1 MQSLN
6 FNEGYKEFCIN
17 GDEKRVIRFNPTDFG
32 IKERIEEAERRIKS
46 RAEKMQSDNTNNIDS
61 KLKEIIKEAL
71 NHIFNADVYDTIF
84 GLQNPI
90 SPSDGKMLVEHVIEG
105 IKDIIT
111 PYLEEERKKM
121 DEKINKYVSEVQ

>member
-17 GDEKRVIRFNPTDFG
+17 GDESRVIRFNPTDFG
-32 IKERIEEAERRIKS
+32 IKERIEESERRIKS
-46 RAEKMQSDNTNNIDS
+46 RAEKMQGENSKNIES
-61 KLKEIIKEAL
+61 RMTEIVKEAL

-90 SPSDGKMLVEHVIEG
+90 SLADGKMLVEHVIEG

-111 PYLEEERKKM
+111 PYLEEERKKI
-121 DEKINKYVSEVQ
+121 DEKINKYVSEVE